1 MTDPKTAESVKWL
14 NQHCR
19 THHLSNND
27 PPVQQLLEQAVGDY
41 LQWMKSAGYSQITR
55 QNYRPQLNQ
64 FLCFIKNRRFSW
76 TEIFTFNTLQCF
88 KKIRGQSSVP
98 AINGLSRYLF
108 SQGKIPKPLAQRTQ
122 RIDLPE
128 IYEDYLAYQQTH
140 RQATVRQISRIK
152 RVLAAFDD
160 YLKAHK
166 IDLHSLTI
174 EQVDH
179 FLSVFFA
186 PFSPATGTVYRS
198 MIRGFLKYL
207 FQEHQITKKDLSS
220 LIVGAHLFSQS
231 KPPNFL
237 RPQQVQKLFAGLKLT
252 TPANIRT
259 YAMVHLAYMLGLR
272 PQEICSITLDDI
284 SFGRATLRVKD
295 RKTNHPIKLPL
306 PEDVIKAIAAYLIGV
321 RPESNHRTLFLTL
334 KAPYEPLTP
343 GVVGYHVSNCMQRAA
358 LGSSAYWL
366 RHTYAQNLLETGA
379 SIYEIK
385 EMLGHDSIESTK
397 KYLHIH
403 ITLMRKV
410 LFDETI

>member
-1 MTDPKTAESVKWL
+1 MTDAKTAQSVKWL
-14 NQHCR
+14 YQYCRRQH
-19 THHLSNND
+19 LLNND
-27 PPVQQLLEQAVGDY
+27 PPVHQLLEQAISDY

-88 KKIRGQSSVP
+88 KKISGQSSVP

-108 SQGKIPKPLAQRTQ
+108 SEGKIPKPLAQRAQ
-122 RIDLPE
+122 RIDLPQ

-140 RQATVRQISRIK
+140 RQASVRQIKRIK
-152 RVLAAFDD
+152 RVLAPFDD
-160 YLKAHK
+160 YLQMHQ
-166 IDLHSLTI
+166 ITLNSLTI
-174 EQVDH
+174 EKVDD
-179 FLSVFFA
+179 FLTAFLA
-186 PFSPATGTVYRS
+186 PFLPATANAYRS
-198 MIRGFLKYL
+198 MIRQFLGYL
-207 FQEHQITKKDLSS
+207 YRERQIIKRDLSP
-220 LIVGAHLFSQS
+220 LIVGAHLFSQA

-237 RPQQVQKLFAGLKLT
+237 RPQQVQKLFAELKLT

-272 PQEICSITLDDI
+272 PQEICSLTLDDI
-284 SFGRATLRVKD
+284 SFRRGELKVED
-295 RKTNHPIKLPL
+295 RKTKKPIKLPL
-306 PEDVIKAIAAYLIGV
+306 PEEVIKTIAAYLIGV
-321 RPESNHRTLFLTL
+321 RPQSKHRTLFLAL
-334 KAPYEPLTP
+334 KAPYGPLTP
-343 GVVGYHVSNCMQRAA
+343 GVVGYYVSNCMRQAA
-358 LGSSAYWL
+358 PCSSAYWL
-366 RHTYAQNLLETGA
+366 RHTYAQNLLEAGV

-403 ITLMRKV
+403 IKLMRKV

>member
-1 MTDPKTAESVKWL
+1 MTDPQTAESIKWL
-14 NQHCR
+14 TRYCR
-19 THHLSNND
+19 RHPLPKYSPAVH
-27 PPVQQLLEQAVGDY
+27 QCLERSIDDY
-41 LQWMKSAGYSQITR
+41 LQWMKSAGYARQTR
-55 QNYRPQLNQ
+55 QGHQAQLNQ
-64 FLCFIKNRRFSW
+64 FLAFVKNRRFSR
-76 TEIFTFNTLQCF
+76 EQIFTSKNIERF
-88 KKIRGQSSVP
+88 KKVTGQNWMT

-108 SQGKIPKPLAQRTQ
+108 EQGKISKPLARGAEP
-122 RIDLPE
+122 IDLPK
-128 IYEDYLAYQQTH
+128 IYEDYLAYQQAH
-140 RQATVRQISRIK
+140 RQATMRQITRIK
-152 RVLAAFDD
+152 RVLAAFND
-160 YLKAHK
+160 YLQSNE
-166 IDLHSLTI
+166 IDLTSLTV
-174 EQVDH
+174 EQVDD
-179 FLSVFFA
+179 FLTAFFA
-186 PFSPATGTVYRS
+186 PFSPATCTVYRS
-198 MIRGFLKYL
+198 MIRGFLRYL
-207 FQEHQITKKDLSS
+207 YQEHQITKRDLSP

-259 YAMVHLAYMLGLR
+259 YAMVHLAYLLGLR

-306 PEDVIKAIAAYLIGV
+306 PEDVIKPIAAYLIGV
-321 RPESNHRTLFLTL
+321 RQESNHRTLFLTL

-343 GVVGYHVSNCMQRAA
+343 GVVGYHLSNCMRREG
-358 LGSSAYWL
+358 LGASAYWL
-366 RHTYAQNLLETGA
+366 RHTYAQNLLEAGA

-403 ITLMRKV
+403 IALMRKV

>member
-1 MTDPKTAESVKWL
+1 MTDAKTAESVKWL
-14 NQHCR
+14 NQYCR
-19 THHLSNND
+19 KHHLSND
-27 PPVQQLLEQAVGDY
+27 HPPVHQLLEQAIGDY

-88 KKIRGQSSVP
+88 KNITGQSSVP

-108 SQGKIPKPLAQRTQ
+108 SQDKIPKPLAQRAQ

-128 IYEDYLAYQQTH
+128 IYQDYLSYQQTH
-140 RQATVRQISRIK
+140 RQTTGRQIRRIK

-160 YLKAHK
+160 YLQTHK
-166 IDLHSLTI
+166 INLCSLKLQ
-174 EQVDH
+174 QVDD
-179 FLSVFFA
+179 FLAAFFA
-186 PFSPATGTVYRS
+186 PFSAATCNAYRC
-198 MIRGFLKYL
+198 MIRQFLKYL
-207 FQEHQITKKDLSS
+207 YRDRQIIKRDLSP
-220 LIVGAHLFSQS
+220 LIVGAHLFSQA

-237 RPQQVQKLFAGLKLT
+237 RPHEVQKVFAGLELT
-252 TPANIRT
+252 TGVDIRT

-272 PQEICSITLDDI
+272 PQEICSLTLDDI
-284 SFGRATLRVKD
+284 SFRRGELKVED
-295 RKTNHPIKLPL
+295 RKTKKPIKLPL
-306 PEDVIKAIAAYLIGV
+306 PEEVIKAIAAYLIGV
-321 RPESNHRTLFLTL
+321 RPQSKHRTLFLAL
-334 KAPYEPLTP
+334 KAPYGPLTP
-343 GVVGYHVSNCMQRAA
+343 GVVGYYVSNCMRQAA
-358 LGSSAYWL
+358 PCSSAYWL
-366 RHTYAQNLLETGA
+366 RHTYAQNLLEAGV

-403 ITLMRKV
+403 IKLMRKV

>member
-1 MTDPKTAESVKWL
+1 MTDPKTAESIKWL
-14 NQHCR
+14 NQYCLPKDDPLVHQ
-19 THHLSNND
+19 HLD
-27 PPVQQLLEQAVGDY
+27 KAIDDY

-76 TEIFTFNTLQCF
+76 TEIFTFNTLQYF

-108 SQGKIPKPLAQRTQ
+108 SQGKIPKPLAQRAP

-160 YLKAHK
+160 YLQTHK
-166 IDLHSLTI
+166 IDLCSLKL
-174 EQVDH
+174 EQIDD
-179 FLSVFFA
+179 FLAAFFA
-186 PFSPATGTVYRS
+186 PFSAATCNVYRS
-198 MIRGFLKYL
+198 MIRQFLRYL
-207 FQEHQITKKDLSS
+207 YQERQIIKRELSP
-220 LIVGAHLFSQS
+220 LIVGAHLFSQA

-237 RPQQVQKLFAGLKLT
+237 RPHEVQKVFADLKLT
-252 TPANIRT
+252 TPADIRT

-272 PQEICSITLDDI
+272 PQEIGTLTLDDI
-284 SFGRATLRVKD
+284 SFRRQELNVKD
-295 RKTNHPIKLPL
+295 RKTKKPIKLPL
-306 PEDVIKAIAAYLIGV
+306 PDEVIKAIAAYLVGV
-321 RPESNHRTLFLTL
+321 RPQSQHRTLFLTL
-334 KAPYEPLTP
+334 KAPYAPLTAN
-343 GVVGYHVSNCMQRAA
+343 VVGYHITNCLRQAA
-358 LGSSAYWL
+358 PCSSAYWL
-366 RHTYAQNLLETGA
+366 RHTYAQNLLEAGA

-403 ITLMRKV
+403 IKLMRKV

>member
-1 MTDPKTAESVKWL
+1 MTDAKTAESLKWL
-14 NQHCR
+14 NQYCR
-19 THHLSNND
+19 KQRLAKDD
-27 PPVQQLLEQAVGDY
+27 PPVHQHLYKAIDDY

-76 TEIFTFNTLQCF
+76 TEIFAFNTLQCF

-108 SQGKIPKPLAQRTQ
+108 SQGKIPKPLAQRAQ

-160 YLKAHK
+160 YLQTHK
-166 IDLHSLTI
+166 IDLCSLKF
-174 EQVDH
+174 EQVDD
-179 FLSVFFA
+179 FLAAFFA
-186 PFSPATGTVYRS
+186 PFSAATCNAYRS
-198 MIRGFLKYL
+198 MIRQFLRYL
-207 FQEHQITKKDLSS
+207 YQERQIIKRDLS
-220 LIVGAHLFSQS
+220 LLLVGAHLFSQA

-237 RPQQVQKLFAGLKLT
+237 RLQQVQKLFADLKLT

-259 YAMVHLAYMLGLR
+259 YAMLHLAYMLGLR
-272 PQEICSITLDDI
+272 PQEICSLTLDDI
-284 SFGRATLRVKD
+284 SFRRGELNVID
-295 RKTNHPIKLPL
+295 RKTNNPIKLPL

-321 RPESNHRTLFLTL
+321 RPPSQHRTLFLTIH
-334 KAPYEPLTP
+334 PPFRP
-343 GVVGYHVSNCMQRAA
+343 MSSNVVGYHITKAMKK
-358 LGSSAYWL
+358 LGLPSSAYWL
-366 RHTYAQNLLETGA
+366 RHTYAQNLLEAGA
-379 SIYEIK
+379 SIFEIK
-385 EMLGHDSIESTK
+385 EMLGHDSIESSK

-403 ITLMRKV
+403 IKLMRKV

>member
-1 MTDPKTAESVKWL
+1 MIDPKTAESIKWL
-14 NQHCR
+14 TRYYRKHPLPKDDPSVHQH
-19 THHLSNND
+19 
-27 PPVQQLLEQAVGDY
+27 LERAIDDY
-41 LQWMKSAGYSQITR
+41 LQWMKSVRYSP
-55 QNYRPQLNQ
+55 NSLKSHKVQLKQ
-64 FLCFIKNRRFSW
+64 FLAFVKNRKVSQEHIFSSK
-76 TEIFTFNTLQCF
+76 TLQRF
-88 KKIRGQSSVP
+88 KKVTEQNGMP
-98 AINGLSRYLF
+98 AINRLSRYLF
-108 SQGKIPKPLAQRTQ
+108 EQGKISKPLSSKTKP
-122 RIDLPE
+122 IDLPK
-128 IYEDYLAYQQTH
+128 IYEDYLTYQKVH

-174 EQVDH
+174 EHVDH

-186 PFSPATGTVYRS
+186 PFSPATCTVYRS

-207 FQEHQITKKDLSS
+207 YQEHQITKKDLSS

-334 KAPYEPLTP
+334 KAPYGPLTP
-343 GVVGYHVSNCMQRAA
+343 GVVGYYVSNCMQRAA

>member
-1 MTDPKTAESVKWL
+1 MTDPKTAESIKWL
-14 NQHCR
+14 NQYCR
-19 THHLSNND
+19 KHRLAKDD
-27 PPVQQLLEQAVGDY
+27 PPVHQHLDKAIDDY

-55 QNYRPQLNQ
+55 QNYQPQLNQ

-88 KKIRGQSSVP
+88 KKITGQSSVP

-108 SQGKIPKPLAQRTQ
+108 SQGKIPKPLAQRAQ

-152 RVLAAFDD
+152 RVLTDFDD
-160 YLKAHK
+160 YLKTHK
-166 IDLHSLTI
+166 IDLCSLKL
-174 EQVDH
+174 EQVDD
-179 FLSVFFA
+179 FLAAFFA
-186 PFSPATGTVYRS
+186 PFSAATCNVYRS
-198 MIRGFLKYL
+198 MVRQFLKYL
-207 FQEHQITKKDLSS
+207 YRERQIIKRDLSP
-220 LIVGAHLFSQS
+220 LIVGAHLFSQA

-237 RPQQVQKLFAGLKLT
+237 RPQQVQKMFAELKLT

-272 PQEICSITLDDI
+272 PQEIGTLTLDDI
-284 SFGRATLRVKD
+284 SFRRQELNVID
-295 RKTNHPIKLPL
+295 RKTKKPIQLPL
-306 PEDVIKAIAAYLIGV
+306 PEEVIKAIAAYLVGV
-321 RPESNHRTLFLTL
+321 RPQSQHRTLFLTL
-334 KAPYEPLTP
+334 KAPYGPLTAN
-343 GVVGYHVSNCMQRAA
+343 VVGYHITNCLRQAA
-358 LGSSAYWL
+358 PCSSAYWL
-366 RHTYAQNLLETGA
+366 RHTYAQNLLEAGA

-403 ITLMRKV
+403 IKLMRKV